1 MIGLAFKF
9 FKLSVRCPLFSY
21 STKIFGVIFWAVVT
35 NEEVN
40 LAVTEGDVVTTPP
53 GTNQM
58 QLPTNGLSEAEAGND
73 PGNYNME
80 ETKYVPDTQIS
91 L

>member
-1 MIGLAFKF
+1 M
-9 FKLSVRCPLFSY
+9 
-21 STKIFGVIFWAVVT
+21 T

-53 GTNQM
+53 GTNQT

-91 L
+91 P

>member
-1 MIGLAFKF
+1 M
-9 FKLSVRCPLFSY
+9 
-21 STKIFGVIFWAVVT
+21 T

-40 LAVTEGDVVTTPP
+40 LAMTEGDVVTTPP
-53 GTNQM
+53 GTNQT

-80 ETKYVPDTQIS
+80 ETKYVSNFIRYANLPLTNKMIVS
-91 L
+91 TVPK